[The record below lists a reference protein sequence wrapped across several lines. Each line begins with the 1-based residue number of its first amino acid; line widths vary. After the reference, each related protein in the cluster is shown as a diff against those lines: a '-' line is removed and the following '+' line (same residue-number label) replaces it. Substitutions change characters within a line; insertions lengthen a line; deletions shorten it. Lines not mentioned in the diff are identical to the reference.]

1 MKKNGGRGPVLLTAT
16 PVVNTPI
23 DAYNMLSHVLPKEYW
38 QNMGIYGPD
47 DFVKF
52 FGKTRLET
60 VQKIS
65 GEVEEK
71 WRWWALKTL
80 MRCAVYSIAG

>member
-1 MKKNGGRGPVLLTAT
+1 
-16 PVVNTPI
+16 
-23 DAYNMLSHVLPKEYW
+23 
-38 QNMGIYGPD
+38 MGIYGPD

-52 FGKTRLET
+52 FGKTGLET

-71 WRWWALKTL
+71 MALVGFETL

>member
-1 MKKNGGRGPVLLTAT
+1 MAIKNAYLMKKNGGRGPVLLTAT

-52 FGKTRLET
+52 FGKTVAGNGT
-60 VQKIS
+60 
-65 GEVEEK
+65 EK
-71 WRWWALKTL
+71 LAVKLKKKMALMGFENL
-80 MRCAVYSIAG
+80 